1 MSDRFVLAII
11 ASVQSDI
18 LFHQRE
24 DDEFILSLLLL

>member
-1 MSDRFVLAII
+1 MSDRFVLAIM
-11 ASVQSDI
+11 ASAQSAI